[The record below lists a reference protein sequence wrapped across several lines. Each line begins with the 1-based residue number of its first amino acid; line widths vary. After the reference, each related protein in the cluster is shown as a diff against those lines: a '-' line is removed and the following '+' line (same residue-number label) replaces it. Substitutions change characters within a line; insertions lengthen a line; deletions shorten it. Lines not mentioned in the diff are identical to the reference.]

1 MAAMMASQSW
11 LDAPTQAQQM
21 ILQRKAE
28 PASNGA
34 GNHGRL
40 QNTGPTVETRIPIE
54 KMRYYGRREIGR
66 RYKRDDFEGHTRRWR
81 YCRIFIGTGD
91 ERISGGAPQPRSPWE
106 LLLDWDAAL
115 NTAWQLYPIWHG
127 ALVMSLSI
135 FRRMEHSSPIRRH
148 KFRPIPTHSE
158 QPQRPKV

>member
-1 MAAMMASQSW
+1 MLVVHYNLHTKHCIPPAAMAAMMASQSW
-11 LDAPTQAQQM
+11 LDAPTQAQQK

-91 ERISGGAPQPRSPWE
+91 ERISGGAPQPRSSRE

-115 NTAWQLYPIWHG
+115 TLHGNYIRHCTA
-127 ALVMSLSI
+127 ALEMSLNISLEGSSI
-135 FRRMEHSSPIRRH
+135 ALP
-148 KFRPIPTHSE
+148 
-158 QPQRPKV
+158 